1 MRRREAALLAALLL
15 FGSAFAAWWLLRDPV
30 GVASVGLDGR
40 VAVAPSTSGGV
51 DRPEAGP
58 VKREGFVDV
67 GADVEDAGADPAA
80 ASRTAALGSVT
91 VRATDEL
98 GAPLSG
104 ADVELLPGRVVATFA
119 DQDFTVAIETLVAE
133 PPAAAATAKTDRDG
147 VATFAPRAGAWS
159 ARASAPGRATAAS
172 PGFRVGPDLAD
183 PRVVL
188 RLASARAVSGRV
200 VDDADAPVAG
210 ARIAWIDDRFYQ
222 RAEPARRERATDA
235 DGRFRLD
242 DVAEGTFSLAV
253 RAAGYALL
261 VKRFESAPD
270 GETTIRL
277 ARAARVRGV
286 ARDAATKAPLPDVEI
301 LAAAWGEELRAARTK
316 TDAEGA
322 FLIAEAPTGKT
333 MLVARKA
340 GYALLVP
347 PPESPEDMENGW
359 WGDGAKPIGDLR
371 PGADVVVELV
381 LSGGCEISGTV
392 VDADTG
398 AGVAGAEVRLRS
410 RSFGIGGR
418 RNEAAATDESGRFRI
433 ANAAAGDFV
442 ATASKSGWFVED
454 PTPPEGEAPDES
466 ALPAFALSEPASG
479 RGGRAEAGQRIADLT
494 IRLRRG
500 AKLAGVVVDEAG
512 APVKRAKVRWRPA
525 ADFDPYGDGASVG
538 AEADSDAEGRFAF
551 EGVPPRALV
560 LRATH
565 PEFPAGA
572 VLEYDA
578 SEAGRALAKLVL
590 SRGGVVA
597 GRVTYPD
604 GTPGAGVALIF
615 VPGDALRRNDV
626 EPGAE
631 ETTTTADADGRFR
644 FEGLPLGKGVLGP
657 HWSNYARFRE
667 RARADG
673 ESEEAV
679 ERATYLI
686 APEDARV
693 VVAVGAEPVKVRL
706 VKPLEIEGVVVD
718 AEGAPLAGATVMAEA
733 EGLTESDAEDN
744 PFLPRVSGAPTDEAG
759 RFVITGLAGIKYALA
774 VSWSA
779 PEPEPILEGETP
791 TPERPKPADAPP
803 EENVAP
809 RKPTFLS
816 VNVPGVLGGRRGM
829 RLVAK

>member
-1 MRRREAALLAALLL
+1 MRRRDATLLAALLL
-15 FGSAFAAWWLLRDPV
+15 VGSAFAAWWLLRDPG
-30 GVASVGLDGR
+30 GVAPVGLDGR
-40 VAVAPSTSGGV
+40 DAIAPATSGG
-51 DRPEAGP
+51 DRPEAGA

-67 GADVEDAGADPAA
+67 GADPESAGADPAA
-80 ASRTAALGSVT
+80 ASRAVALGALT
-91 VRATDEL
+91 VRVTDEL
-98 GAPLSG
+98 GTPLSG
-104 ADVELLPGRVVATFA
+104 AEVEILPGRVVATFA
-119 DQDFTVAIETLVAE
+119 DQDFTVAIEALVAE
-133 PPAAAATAKTDRDG
+133 PPAPVATAKTDRDG

-159 ARASAPGRATAAS
+159 ARASAPGRTTAAS

-188 RLASARAVSGRV
+188 RLAPARVVSGRV

-210 ARIAWIDDRFYQ
+210 ARIAWIDDRYYQ
-222 RAEPARRERATDA
+222 RAEPARRERTTDA
-235 DGRFRLD
+235 EGRFRLD
-242 DVAEGTFSLAV
+242 DVAEGAFSLAV
-253 RAAGYALL
+253 RAAGRALL

-277 ARAARVRGV
+277 ERAARIRGT

-316 TDAEGA
+316 TDADGA
-322 FLIAEAPTGKT
+322 FVIAEAPTGKT

-381 LSGGCEISGTV
+381 LSGGCEISGVV

-418 RNEAAATDESGRFRI
+418 RNEAATTDEGGRFRI
-433 ANAAAGDFV
+433 ANAAAGDFL
-442 ATASKSGWFVED
+442 ATASKRGWFVED
-454 PTPPEGEAPDES
+454 PTPPEAEEAGEASPSYSGVDDVH
-466 ALPAFALSEPASG
+466 AG
-479 RGGRAEAGQRIADLT
+479 RGGRAEAGQRVADLT

-500 AKLAGVVVDEAG
+500 AKLSGVVVDEAG
-512 APVKRAKVRWRPA
+512 APVRRAKVRWRPA
-525 ADFDPYGDGASVG
+525 ENFDPYGEGASDGAEEV
-538 AEADSDAEGRFAF
+538 SDAEGRFAF

-572 VLEYDA
+572 FLAYDA
-578 SEAGRALAKLVL
+578 SEAGRAPAKLVL

-604 GTPGAGVALIF
+604 GSPGAGIALLF

-631 ETTTTADADGRFR
+631 ESTTTADADGRFR

-667 RARADG
+667 RARAEG

-693 VVAVGAEPVKVRL
+693 VVAAGAEPVKVRL

-733 EGLTESDAEDN
+733 EGLPDSDAEDD
-744 PFLPRVSGAPTDEAG
+744 PFLPRVSGAQTDEAG
-759 RFVITGLAGIKYALA
+759 RFAITGVAAIKYALT
-774 VSWSA
+774 VSWAA
-779 PEPEPILEGETP
+779 PEPEPKPEGETP
-791 TPERPKPADAPP
+791 TPEQPKPADAPP

-816 VNVPGVLGGRRGM
+816 ANVPGVPGGRRGM
-829 RLVAK
+829 RVVAQ